1 MYYPSLD
8 EFKEKAKQGNLIP
21 VYREILADME
31 TPVSAFRK
39 IGQGK
44 YAFLLESVEGGE
56 KVGRHSFLGSEPFAV
71 FQSKG
76 REVKISRDGETETRV
91 LKEGENPLT
100 ALRELLGE
108 YRFVPVSGLPRFCGG
123 AVGYI
128 GYDVVRFFE
137 RLPELAEDDL
147 GLPDCLLVF
156 TDTCLIFDH
165 ARHRVKVLSNARIN
179 GDPARAYHHAV
190 EKIEALI
197 ARLNDPLPAN
207 HPHPNP
213 PPSRGREVVGAAP
226 SRCGPQ
232 NIPNRSPSEVGNEM
246 ASPLVGEDKGGG
258 DNLRRNLTP
267 EDFRQAVLRAKEY
280 IAAGDVI
287 QVVLSQR
294 LGVKVTG
301 DPFDLYRVLRSLNP
315 SPYMYYLTYG
325 DLKIIGSSPERLVS
339 EEDGIVI
346 TRPIA
351 GSRRRGSSTE
361 EDERI
366 MAELLADEKE
376 RAEHIMLVDLG
387 RNDLGRVCEFGSV
400 VVDELM
406 GIEKYSHV
414 MHIVSNVRG
423 KLRPE
428 CDQFDVLRA
437 CFPAGTL
444 SGAPK
449 IRAMEIIEELEPTRR
464 GPYGGAIGYF
474 SFSGNMDTAITIRT
488 IVMKGEDA
496 HIQVGAG
503 IVADSDPQREYEEC
517 VVLKGGA
524 LLKAIETAQ
533 EGLA

>member
-1 MYYPSLD
+1 MYYPTLE
-8 EFKEKAKQGNLIP
+8 EFKEKARQGNLIP
-21 VYREILADME
+21 VYQEILADME
-31 TPVSAFRK
+31 TPVSTFRK
-39 IGQGK
+39 IGQPRSNELERGQGR

-56 KVGRHSFLGSEPFAV
+56 NVGRHSFLGSEPFAV

-76 REVKISRDGETETRV
+76 REVKVSRDGETKTRL
-91 LKEGENPLT
+91 LKEGEDPLT
-100 ALRELLGE
+100 ALKSLLEE
-108 YRFVPVSGLPRFCGG
+108 YRFVPVAGLPRFCGG

-128 GYDVVRFFE
+128 GYDVVRFLE
-137 RLPELAEDDL
+137 RLPELAKDDL
-147 GLPDCLLVF
+147 GLPDCMLVF

-179 GDPARAYHHAV
+179 GDPRRAYEKAV

-197 ARLNDPLPAN
+197 TRLNAPLPQV
-207 HPHPNP
+207 
-213 PPSRGREVVGAAP
+213 ST
-226 SRCGPQ
+226 
-232 NIPNRSPSEVGNEM
+232 SPSAPHGQ
-246 ASPLVGEDKGGG
+246 
-258 DNLRRNLTP
+258 LRSNLTP
-267 EDFRQAVLRAKEY
+267 EQFRQAVLRAKEY
-280 IAAGDVI
+280 IAAGDAI

-294 LGVKVTG
+294 LSLEVGC
-301 DPFDLYRVLRSLNP
+301 DPFDLYRALRSLNP

-339 EEDGIVI
+339 EEDGVVI

-351 GSRRRGSSTE
+351 GSRRRGGSAE

-366 MAELLADEKE
+366 IAELLADEKE

-387 RNDLGRVCEFGSV
+387 RNDLGRVCEAGSV
-400 VVDELM
+400 AVDELM

-414 MHIVSNVRG
+414 IHIVSNVRG
-423 KLRPE
+423 KLRAD

-449 IRAMEIIEELEPTRR
+449 VRAMEIIEELEPTRR

-488 IVMKGEDA
+488 IVMKDSVA
-496 HIQVGAG
+496 YIQVGAG
-503 IVADSDPQREYEEC
+503 IVADSDPQREYEESA
-517 VVLKGGA
+517 VIKAGA
-524 LLKAIETAQ
+524 LLTAIEMAEQ
-533 EGLA
+533 GLA